1 MPACFAT
8 SDCDKPFFIRSS
20 NIFLFFTS
28 APTFLFKTTFS
39 SAYVYII
46 SDVFVVVNYFLEEYM
61 MTTFSENLKKLRS
74 ESDISQL
81 VLAKEIGTTTRQI
94 QRYES
99 GENEPKLSQA
109 VLLADYFDV
118 SLDYLVGRTN
128 EK

>member
-1 MPACFAT
+1 
-8 SDCDKPFFIRSS
+8 
-20 NIFLFFTS
+20 
-28 APTFLFKTTFS
+28 
-39 SAYVYII
+39 
-46 SDVFVVVNYFLEEYM
+46 M

-118 SLDYLVGRTN
+118 SLDYLVGRTD